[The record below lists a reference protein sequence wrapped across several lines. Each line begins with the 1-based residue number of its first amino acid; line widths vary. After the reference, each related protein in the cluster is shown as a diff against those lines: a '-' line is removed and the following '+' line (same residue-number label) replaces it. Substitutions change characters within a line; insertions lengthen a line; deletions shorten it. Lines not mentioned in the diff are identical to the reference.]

1 MLRVRQVVLAGWIP
15 LLLLSGCFKTP
26 SILSVKNDGVTVRN
40 DSILQASLV
49 VSIRNNNAYPIR
61 IRDLN
66 YVVTVTGDTVSMGA
80 IKDKIILKKKNET
93 SVRINPE
100 VNFNRAASLPDSLF
114 NCDSIPVQFN
124 LSGRF
129 TVLSLKKNRSI
140 VMYVKWREVLDEFLS
155 RSNLSGV
162 LIIKNIGL
170 KSLTLAKSEMN
181 VDFEFNNF
189 LPLQFS
195 LDSFIVNVSGDPKG
209 ENIVGGWK
217 SVKLKE
223 IPPRSREDIPAVVM
237 VKNLNMLQSAL
248 KKLLTG
254 DLAYYLDGKAYIRV
268 LGRKFTVPVNHKMT
282 MPGPGK
288 Y

>member
-15 LLLLSGCFKTP
+15 LLLLSSCFKTP
-26 SILSVKNDGVTVRN
+26 SILSVKNEGVNVKN
-40 DSILQASLV
+40 DSILQASLSVSIKNENAYSIRIKNFRYV
-49 VSIRNNNAYPIR
+49 VS
-61 IRDLN
+61 
-66 YVVTVTGDTVSMGA
+66 VTGDTVSEGSV
-80 IKDKIILKKKNET
+80 KDKMILKKKDVT
-93 SVRINPE
+93 VIRISPE

-114 NCDSIPVQFN
+114 SCDSIPVQFN

-129 TVLSLKKNRSI
+129 TILSLKKSRSM
-140 VMYVKWREVLDEFLS
+140 VMYVKWKEILEEFLS

-162 LIIKNIGL
+162 LRVKNIGL
-170 KSLTLAKSEMN
+170 KSLTPAKSEMN

-195 LDSFIVNVSGDPKG
+195 LDSFVVSVSGDPKG

-223 IPPRSREDIPAVVM
+223 IPPRSKEDIPAIVM
-237 VKNLNMLQSAL
+237 VKNLNMLQSAI

-254 DLAYYLDGKAYIRV
+254 DLAYYLNGKAYIRL
-268 LGRKFTVPVNHKMT
+268 LGKGFTVPINHKMT
-282 MPGPGK
+282 LPGPGK